1 MANKE
6 QSGLKIPFGKKSK
19 IFEEVQSKFVSEIE
33 EALAKDSP
41 AIRAYYFFEV
51 GLTEQ
56 AEEEIKKIRRE
67 K

>member
-1 MANKE
+1 MPNKE

-19 IFEEVQSKFVSEIE
+19 IFEEVQGKFASEVE
-33 EALAKDSP
+33 EALANDSP

-56 AEEEIKKIRRE
+56 AEREVKKIRRE